1 MAHRAVPRQPG
12 TTTRPDDAPHLN
24 VVLTCCTCDQT
35 YEPTPEAIARN
46 RFSCPDPHC
55 GGWTFSSALT
65 VPPSAGGA
73 R

>member
-1 MAHRAVPRQPG
+1 MNDPITSTPEQLPLA
-12 TTTRPDDAPHLN
+12 

-46 RFSCPDPHC
+46 RFGCPDPDC
-55 GGWTFSSALT
+55 GGWTFSSALAT
-65 VPPSAGGA
+65 PDAGGA

>member
-1 MAHRAVPRQPG
+1 MSDPITSTAEQLPLA
-12 TTTRPDDAPHLN
+12 

-46 RFSCPDPHC
+46 RL
-55 GGWTFSSALT
+55 A
-65 VPPSAGGA
+65 VPTRTAAAGPSLP